1 MGPVMIRMA
10 YMPLYIE
17 KNWDVPPVHGRTDQ
31 KWKEVQYSALA
42 ESKIFKQT
50 VAHFREGGGQ
60 LVTSVVLERNGLP
73 VMPTNRVIPVI
84 QVTKLRCKIMAEV
97 STRRS
102 IHPLSQH
109 LRSCRSP
116 PPPLDSLWLSS
127 SLSFHASHVRWL
139 RFKQHL
145 SHHTD

>member
-1 MGPVMIRMA
+1 M
-10 YMPLYIE
+10 
-17 KNWDVPPVHGRTDQ
+17 HGRTDE

-84 QVTKLRCKIMAEV
+84 QVTKL
-97 STRRS
+97 
-102 IHPLSQH
+102 
-109 LRSCRSP
+109 
-116 PPPLDSLWLSS
+116 
-127 SLSFHASHVRWL
+127 
-139 RFKQHL
+139 
-145 SHHTD
+145 

>member
-17 KNWDVPPVHGRTDQ
+17 KNLDVPPVHGRTDE

-84 QVTKLRCKIMAEV
+84 QVTKLWCKKWQKCQPGRTFIPSRNISAPAGPRPHCW
-97 STRRS
+97 T
-102 IHPLSQH
+102 HCDYH
-109 LRSCRSP
+109 LHCHFMP
-116 PPPLDSLWLSS
+116 PMSDY
-127 SLSFHASHVRWL
+127 
-139 RFKQHL
+139 
-145 SHHTD
+145 

>member
-1 MGPVMIRMA
+1 M
-10 YMPLYIE
+10 
-17 KNWDVPPVHGRTDQ
+17 HGRTDE

-50 VAHFREGGGQ
+50 VAHFREGGGH

-109 LRSCRSP
+109 LRSYRSP
-116 PPPLDSLWLSS
+116 PPPLDSL
-127 SLSFHASHVRWL
+127 
-139 RFKQHL
+139 
-145 SHHTD
+145 

>member
-17 KNWDVPPVHGRTDQ
+17 KNLDVPPVHGRTDE
-31 KWKEVQYSALA
+31 KWKEVQYSALT

-84 QVTKLRCKIMAEV
+84 QVTKLRRKK
-97 STRRS
+97 
-102 IHPLSQH
+102 
-109 LRSCRSP
+109 
-116 PPPLDSLWLSS
+116 WLSVNQEEHS
-127 SLSFHASHVRWL
+127 SPLATSPLLPVPAPTAGLTVTIIFIVISCLPCPMIEILTAFVS
-139 RFKQHL
+139 
-145 SHHTD
+145 SY